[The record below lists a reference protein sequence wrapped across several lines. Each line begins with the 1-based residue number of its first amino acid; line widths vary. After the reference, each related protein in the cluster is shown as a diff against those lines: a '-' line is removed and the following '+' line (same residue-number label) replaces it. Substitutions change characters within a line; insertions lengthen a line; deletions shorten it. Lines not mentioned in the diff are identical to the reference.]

1 MNEEEPINEYKESRK
16 LKFNLTGK
24 LVPGTKSLEQLTI
37 DINSLSI
44 EIDEWCK
51 NANK

>member
-24 LVPGTKSLEQLTI
+24 EIPGTKSLEQLTT
-37 DINSLSI
+37 DINKLSI

-51 NANK
+51 NEDK

>member
-24 LVPGTKSLEQLTI
+24 PGPGNKSLEQLTA
-37 DINSLSI
+37 DINKLSI

-51 NANK
+51 NADK